1 MKENEDRWLIEEE
14 VKELTRMALPT
25 LRKHR
30 CLGIGIAYYKISKSV
45 RYKFSDVVKYMEAH
59 RIETH
64 K

>member
-1 MKENEDRWLIEEE
+1 MKEDEDQWLLETE
-14 VKELTRMALPT
+14 VSQRTRMALPT

-30 CLGIGIAYYKISKSV
+30 SSGRGIAYYKISKSV
-45 RYKFSDVVKYMEAH
+45 RYKLSDVVKYMEEH